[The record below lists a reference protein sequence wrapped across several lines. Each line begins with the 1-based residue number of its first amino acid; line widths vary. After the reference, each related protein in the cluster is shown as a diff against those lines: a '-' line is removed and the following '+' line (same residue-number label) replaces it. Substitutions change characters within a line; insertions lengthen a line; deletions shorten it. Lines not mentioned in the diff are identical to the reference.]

1 MNPHVFDSVFVRFA
15 NKATCVLVLL
25 AAVFFSEGSLVVPA
39 FAQTP
44 TGVLLPDGREFVS
57 WEKSLQFTKTY
68 YVDNRNP
75 KASDSNPGTKE
86 LPFLTINKAAQV
98 LEPGER
104 VVIMSGIY
112 RERVAPAR
120 GGTGPDKMISY
131 EAAPGATVVV
141 KGSRVVKAGWEPSTG
156 FAPRHFGE
164 GTTRAKIYQ
173 LDLTGLPFEG
183 YNPFGMV
190 NVMMDRVYLNPKR
203 EEWGPHLMR
212 RGMVFVDGRKLEQVG
227 LYGELSERDGT
238 FWSEH
243 NGMTLHVRLP
253 GDAHPAE
260 HEVEL
265 VIQEQVFAPRQRE
278 LGYIRVKGI
287 TFEHAA
293 NGFPVPQRGLVSA
306 NWGHHW
312 IIEDCIIRHANAVA
326 VDIGYQDWNMVAPAV
341 IGHSI
346 VRRNHI
352 SDAGVCGLAG
362 LGVQDTL
369 VESNLIERVGWQN
382 VELMWESG
390 GIKLHVTKNCL
401 LRNNVIRHL
410 SYAPGIWLDYE
421 NANTRVTGNV
431 IGDLK
436 ETVRGGIYLEASHD
450 QNMLDHNIIWKVTE
464 GKGGSAYNI
473 ERHGGWGIITDGSD
487 EAVIAHNLFGYTE
500 DAGVK
505 TRTVEDRVVGSRGG
519 TSRWNQVLNNIF
531 FRCGKS
537 IDFSHRENKADG
549 NLYAKGGG
557 EVEDEYQAVGRGL
570 NWISGP
576 EPALR
581 LDLAAWQKY
590 FGFDASGAYAE
601 MKVEVDL
608 DALNLTWSVSGKVPE
623 VPTGKPFERDF
634 LGQPAGK
641 TRKPG
646 PLVQVPAAA
655 TTIHID
661 PRLQAR

>member
-1 MNPHVFDSVFVRFA
+1 MCRSAHNVTPRNLPRKAARLLGKFVALLLTGWLATMNA
-15 NKATCVLVLL
+15 ATDR
-25 AAVFFSEGSLVVPA
+25 
-39 FAQTP
+39 

-57 WEKSLQFTKTY
+57 WEKPLQFTKTY
-68 YVDNRNP
+68 YVDSRSP
-75 KASDSNPGTKE
+75 KASDSNPGTRE

-98 LEPGER
+98 LESGER

-112 RERVAPAR
+112 RERVSPAR

-141 KGSRVVKAGWEPSTG
+141 KGSRLVKAGWEPSSG
-156 FAPRHFGE
+156 YHLGRFGPASS
-164 GTTRAKIYQ
+164 TAKIYQ
-173 LDLTGLPFEG
+173 RRLDDLDFQG

-190 NVMMDRVYLNPKR
+190 NVMGDREYLRPKPD
-203 EEWGPHLMR
+203 ELKPHLLR
-212 RGMVFVDGRKLEQVG
+212 RGMVFVDGKRLEQVE
-227 LYGELSERDGT
+227 LYWQLAQKDGT
-238 FWSEH
+238 FWCEH
-243 NGMTLHVRLP
+243 NGLTLHIRLP
-253 GDAHPAE
+253 GDADPAQ

-306 NWGHHW
+306 NCGHHW
-312 IIEDCIIRHANAVA
+312 IIEDCVIRHANSVA
-326 VDIGYQDWNMVAPAV
+326 LDIGYQDWNMEPPAI

-346 VRRNHI
+346 VRRTHI

-362 LGVQDTL
+362 MGVQETL
-369 VESNLIERVGWQN
+369 VESNLIEQVGWQN

-390 GIKLHVTKNCL
+390 GIKLRVTKNCL

-410 SYAPGIWLDYE
+410 SYAPGIWLDYQ
-421 NANTRVTGNV
+421 NANTRVTGNL

-436 ETVRGGIYLEASHD
+436 ETLRGGIYLEASQD
-450 QNMLDHNIIWKVTE
+450 RNMLDHNIIWKVGI
-464 GKGGSAYNI
+464 GKGGAAYNI
-473 ERHGGWGIITDGSD
+473 PPHGGWGIITDGSD
-487 EAVIAHNLFGYTE
+487 EAVIAHNLFAYTE

-505 TRTVEDRVVGSRGG
+505 TRTVEERIVGARGG
-519 TSRWNQVLNNIF
+519 TSRWNQLLNNIF
-531 FRCGKS
+531 FRCGRS

-549 NLYAKGGG
+549 NLYAKGGP
-557 EVEDEYQAVGRGL
+557 EVEGEYQGEGRGL

-590 FGFDASGAYAE
+590 FGFDLNGAYVE
-601 MKVEVDL
+601 MNIELDL
-608 DALNLTWSVSGKVPE
+608 DALQMTWSVSGKVPE
-623 VPTGKPFERDF
+623 IPTGDHFQRDF
-634 LGQPAGK
+634 LGQGVAR
-641 TRKPG
+641 TRPPG
-646 PLVQVPAAA
+646 PLLQLPTAPA
-655 TTIHID
+655 TIGID
-661 PRLQAR
+661 PRSLPR